1 MGRALKNGPGLE
13 PIHELQASNLLHETL
28 RISSPFPIVGLG
40 PFFKGRALSLPNKH
54 GPRAGPRP
62 GPRPGPITNTYICT
76 ICNAE
81 ADGYANFWLNF
92 KAVFNFLT

>member
-28 RISSPFPIVGLG
+28 RISGPFPIVGLK
-40 PFFKGRALSLPNKH
+40 PPLQSLPNKH
-54 GPRAGPRP
+54 GPRA

>member
-28 RISSPFPIVGLG
+28 RISGPFPIVGLK
-40 PFFKGRALSLPNKH
+40 PPRAWAILQGRALSLPNKH

-62 GPRPGPITNTYICT
+62 GPRPGPSLGP
-76 ICNAE
+76 A
-81 ADGYANFWLNF
+81 
-92 KAVFNFLT
+92 